1 MPSQVVLLPK
11 LHILTIHPNP
21 FLKAPDPASEPQ
33 APPTHNSGNGINSS
47 GVHTPETSTHASYP
61 SSPFAQSLLLS
72 SPSPATKTIG
82 QDDDVE
88 MAAAS
93 SGQSS
98 TQSLSAQRTT
108 ISTGPSTAATP
119 VYRLPPHQVK
129 RSKVPS
135 LMILAGST
143 ILNCMAEQE
152 EASLA
157 SEERGDDTVG
167 RTRKDSS
174 SMDLTNVHSATTS
187 SYMRSCSPPYRKYS
201 QLSSSTK
208 KRYVVKEEAIKA
220 CLTPYLYDI
229 FKRARVNNKCP
240 GCHDLFWKPCRILI
254 VWQDILGQTQVPIEW
269 KGCGIGKCS
278 GIPFN
283 MMIPSPIESQGSSS
297 QATSQ
302 GSTSS

>member
-1 MPSQVVLLPK
+1 MLPK

-33 APPTHNSGNGINSS
+33 ASPTHNSGNGVNAS
-47 GVHTPETSTHASYP
+47 GVHTPGTSPHTSYP
-61 SSPFAQSLLLS
+61 SSPFAQSLRLS
-72 SPSPATKTIG
+72 SPSPATEIIG

-108 ISTGPSTAATP
+108 IGIGPSTAATP
-119 VYRLPPHQVK
+119 VYQLPPHQVK

-157 SEERGDDTVG
+157 CEERGDNSVG
-167 RTRKDSS
+167 RTRNDRS
-174 SMDLTNVHSATTS
+174 SMDLANLHLATTS
-187 SYMRSCSPPYRKYS
+187 SYARSCSPQHRKYS

-208 KRYVVKEEAIKA
+208 KRYVVKEETIKA

-229 FKRARVNNKCP
+229 FKRARVNNQCP

-254 VWQDILGQTQVPIEW
+254 VWQDILGQAQVPIEW

-278 GIPFN
+278 GIPLN
-283 MMIPSPIESQGSSS
+283 MMIPSPADPQGSSS